1 AYTPR
6 SLGRGKVALRPV
18 GELTTTS
25 STCCQEETALGSG
38 PSWSSR
44 RRAPVVRPS
53 PQILSRGNVALSTTV
68 TARPARARVIAAA
81 APAGPAPTRRTSGSA
96 IVAEGTTP
104 PTGRAK
110 PLRPSPPASDPG

>member
-6 SLGRGKVALRPV
+6 SRGRGKVALQPV

-25 STCCQEETALGSG
+25 STCCHEGTAFGSR

-53 PQILSRGNVALSTTV
+53 PQTLSRGNGALSTTV

-81 APAGPAPTRRTSGSA
+81 APAGPAPTTSTSGSA
-96 IVAEGTTP
+96 IVAEGTAP
-104 PTGRAK
+104 PTG
-110 PLRPSPPASDPG
+110 